1 MALAKTTRP
10 VVTRAV
16 MRSRLLRWLNRAGQR
31 PVTWV
36 CGPPGAGKTTLVAS
50 YLATRPGRSL
60 WYQMDAGDADLATF
74 FLYLG
79 QAAPRRRRPLPLLTP
94 EDQPALAVFTRR
106 FFRELFQRFTRPF
119 TVVFD
124 NYQNVPAE
132 AALHDVLL
140 DALEELPAGGR
151 VIVISRRDPPTLFT
165 RLRARQNL
173 ALLDADQLGFTRAE
187 VGALTRRL
195 APGRWP
201 RNTVRVLTEQSQGW
215 AAGLVLMLEQLRR
228 HGQTASTSSP
238 ALGHATSE
246 VLFGYFAQELFR
258 HLDQDTQD
266 VLLETAFLPS
276 VTASMAVELTGHP
289 KAGQVLAELAQSHS
303 FTTRQPGAD
312 PTYQFHTLFRE
323 FLLAHA
329 QTQCPEARVAELRR
343 TAVEIKA
350 RPWPIKIFT
359 LGRFDVL
366 RADQPLRF
374 AGKVPRKPLS
384 LLKALIAA
392 GGRRVREQAL
402 TDALWPGADGDAAH
416 FALTTALHR
425 LRRLLGHD
433 EVVIRQD
440 NEVSLNAKYC
450 WVDIWA
456 VERLLARA
464 DASTFRDPQSDRAWD
479 ERIRWVKQ
487 ATELYRG
494 PFLGGDPDA
503 PTTPVV
509 DRLRRRLLRQ
519 LVDLG
524 ARCEEMDQRHE
535 AAHYYEKALS
545 IDPCAEDVCRCLMI
559 TYHAL
564 GRRTEVIG
572 IYRACRDALAAR
584 GTAPSGDTETLLA
597 RLRLD

>member
-1 MALAKTTRP
+1 MLILPNSVLHSQKQAHGRRPRAIASFDSRKTRQAGHFE
-10 VVTRAV
+10 VDRAPTAESE
-16 MRSRLLRWLNRAGQR
+16 RETG
-31 PVTWV
+31 
-36 CGPPGAGKTTLVAS
+36 
-50 YLATRPGRSL
+50 ATR
-60 WYQMDAGDADLATF
+60 Q
-74 FLYLG
+74 
-79 QAAPRRRRPLPLLTP
+79 
-94 EDQPALAVFTRR
+94 
-106 FFRELFQRFTRPF
+106 
-119 TVVFD
+119 
-124 NYQNVPAE
+124 
-132 AALHDVLL
+132 
-140 DALEELPAGGR
+140 
-151 VIVISRRDPPTLFT
+151 
-165 RLRARQNL
+165 
-173 ALLDADQLGFTRAE
+173 
-187 VGALTRRL
+187 
-195 APGRWP
+195 
-201 RNTVRVLTEQSQGW
+201 
-215 AAGLVLMLEQLRR
+215 
-228 HGQTASTSSP
+228 
-238 ALGHATSE
+238 
-246 VLFGYFAQELFR
+246 
-258 HLDQDTQD
+258 
-266 VLLETAFLPS
+266 
-276 VTASMAVELTGHP
+276 
-289 KAGQVLAELAQSHS
+289 
-303 FTTRQPGAD
+303 
-312 PTYQFHTLFRE
+312 
-323 FLLAHA
+323 
-329 QTQCPEARVAELRR
+329 
-343 TAVEIKA
+343 
-350 RPWPIKIFT
+350 
-359 LGRFDVL
+359 
-366 RADQPLRF
+366 
-374 AGKVPRKPLS
+374 
-384 LLKALIAA
+384 
-392 GGRRVREQAL
+392 RRVREQAL